1 MPKHGKA
8 QQKVKWATFLNMVDS
23 QKTTELL
30 EFLWKMDVLE
40 AKSRYALVRYVLQ
53 WAYIEMKKQ
62 YPNYRDV
69 LKRVEE

>member
-1 MPKHGKA
+1 MPKHEKTPK
-8 QQKVKWATFLNMVDS
+8 KVKWSTFLNIDDS

-30 EFLWKMDVLE
+30 QFLWKMDVLE

-53 WAYIEMKKQ
+53 WAYIEMEKR

-69 LKRVEE
+69 LKRIEQ